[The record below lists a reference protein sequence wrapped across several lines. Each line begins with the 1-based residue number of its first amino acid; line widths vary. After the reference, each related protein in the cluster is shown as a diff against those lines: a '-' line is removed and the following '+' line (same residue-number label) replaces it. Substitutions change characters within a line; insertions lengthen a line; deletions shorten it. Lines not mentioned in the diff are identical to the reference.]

1 MDAALSLGDLQTL
14 RLPPFQFLIPRFE
27 SDFGGN
33 WWSNQ
38 SAKKCPRNVIETET
52 CARTRVA
59 EQRVKEAEREREKE
73 GSGMRFPLSECYKY
87 DQLRVTYM
95 AHGDNEKSGA
105 VFLPHR
111 CTTKGRPLFPITVTL
126 PWK

>member
-33 WWSNQ
+33 WWLNQ
-38 SAKKCPRNVIETET
+38 SAKKCPGNVIETET

-59 EQRVKEAEREREKE
+59 EQRVKEAEREREGGE
-73 GSGMRFPLSECYKY
+73 RYALPSVGML
-87 DQLRVTYM
+87 
-95 AHGDNEKSGA
+95 
-105 VFLPHR
+105 
-111 CTTKGRPLFPITVTL
+111 
-126 PWK
+126 